1 MKNLTFGAVLS
12 VGIISL
18 TLSANGMAAQAV
30 DTNLKVDCTEFNT
43 TLQNAVTN
51 PQTDIYTTVT
61 ELVSSCPDIADQVVE
76 TAVSLT
82 QPSEH
87 QKIMQFAAN
96 SNQISPADIL
106 LAAIAGGGDPTV
118 LSEPTAGGNLAITP
132 ASAATAPPIIGG
144 RNGGA
149 PEPDAASGS

>member
-1 MKNLTFGAVLS
+1 MKK
-12 VGIISL
+12 L
-18 TLSANGMAAQAV
+18 TLGVALSISIASFSLSAKESATQA
-30 DTNLKVDCTEFNT
+30 DTNFKVDCAKFNT
-43 TLQNAVTN
+43 TLQDAVTN

-61 ELVSSCPDIADQVVE
+61 ELVSSCPDISDQVVE

-82 QPSEH
+82 GAAEH
-87 QKIMQFAAN
+87 QKIMQSAAN
-96 SNQISPADIL
+96 VGQISPADIL
-106 LAAIAGGGDPTV
+106 LAAIAGGGDPTL